1 MSEHE
6 KTDPFTL
13 FGVWFAE
20 AEAAEPRDAN
30 AMTLATA
37 DARGRPSARIVLLKA
52 WDERGFVFYTNLD
65 SRKGREL
72 ALNPRAAL
80 LFYWKSLSRQIRIE
94 GEATVV
100 DDAEADAY
108 FATRPRESQL
118 AAWASKQSAVMP
130 EGRASF
136 ERALAEVTARFEGR
150 AVPRPPRW
158 SGYRLVPGHFE
169 FWREEPFRMHDRQA
183 FTRQADGGW
192 EIRYL
197 YP

>member
-1 MSEHE
+1 MNMPSAS
-6 KTDPFTL
+6 DPFAL
-13 FGVWFAE
+13 FESWFAE
-20 AEAAEPRDAN
+20 AEAQEPRDAN
-30 AMTLATA
+30 AMILATA
-37 DARGRPSARIVLLKA
+37 DARGRPSARAVLLKA
-52 WDERGFVFYTNLD
+52 WDARGFVFYTNLD

-72 ALNPRAAL
+72 AANPQAAL

-94 GEATVV
+94 GETSLV

-118 AAWASKQSAVMP
+118 AAWASHQSEVMP

-150 AVPRPPRW
+150 EVPRPPRW
-158 SGYRLVPGHFE
+158 SGYRLAPDSFE
-169 FWREEPFRMHDRQA
+169 FWREEPFRMHDRQVFA
-183 FTRQADGGW
+183 RQADGGW